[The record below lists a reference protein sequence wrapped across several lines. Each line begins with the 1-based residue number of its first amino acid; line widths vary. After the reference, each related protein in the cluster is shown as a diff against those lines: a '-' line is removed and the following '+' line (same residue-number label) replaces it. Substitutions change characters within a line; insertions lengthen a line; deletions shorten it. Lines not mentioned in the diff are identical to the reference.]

1 MHAFPASWCCCASLL
16 LQLPAAKQAH
26 AHGMNSTEPAIPT
39 HMLYIYNQCCCCATH
54 KITSRLIAAMNSSAM
69 TLNRQGL
76 RFSSTW
82 PAGHNSTRTGN
93 LEKKALRAP
102 VAGQA

>member
-1 MHAFPASWCCCASLL
+1 MLF
-16 LQLPAAKQAH
+16 LQAGVAAQAYCNCQQQKRLMYTAYTAPNRQHQVLKLFRNKQ
-26 AHGMNSTEPAIPT
+26 
-39 HMLYIYNQCCCCATH
+39 YCRCATH

-82 PAGHNSTRTGN
+82 PAGHNSTRTGSH
-93 LEKKALRAP
+93 KQTALRAP